1 MTQTSRDVAVQHS
14 AEIENLRAAAQQDAG
29 FEKVLKFK
37 KGDYS
42 IADEPVAFGTEYLA
56 HTAAWT
62 KSWIKFVD
70 GEVAERKMF
79 RVSLGEQPPER
90 KDLDDLDLIGQKDS
104 DGMSADPWVFQY
116 LLPLEDVTSGE
127 VVVFCT
133 SSFGGRRAIADLC
146 STYAKRTRK
155 TGCGQ
160 PIIRLA
166 TAEMPTKKFGK
177 VPRPL
182 FEIVRW
188 DHGDAEVIP
197 PADSEAPRATL
208 RGEMNDDIPFAP
220 EWRG

>member
-1 MTQTSRDVAVQHS
+1 MSQTSKDVAVQRGT
-14 AEIENLRAAAQQDAG
+14 EIENLRAAAQQDGG
-29 FEKVLKFK
+29 FERVLKFK
-37 KGDYS
+37 KGDFS
-42 IADEPVAFGTEYLA
+42 IADEPVALGTEYLA
-56 HTAAWT
+56 HTTAWT

-79 RVSLGEQPPER
+79 RVALGEQPPER
-90 KDLDDLDLIGQKDS
+90 EDLDDLELIGQKDS
-104 DGMSADPWVFQY
+104 DGMSADPWLFQY
-116 LLPLEDVTSGE
+116 LLPLEDVASGE

-146 STYAKRTRK
+146 STYAKRTQK

-160 PIIRLA
+160 PIVRLA

-188 DHGDAEVIP
+188 DDA
-197 PADSEAPRATL
+197 
-208 RGEMNDDIPFAP
+208 DDIALIEPSPPTSRGDMDDEIPF
-220 EWRG
+220 

>member
-14 AEIENLRAAAQQDAG
+14 AEIENLRAAARQDAG
-29 FEKVLKFK
+29 FERILKFR
-37 KGDYS
+37 KGEYS
-42 IADEPVAFGTEYLA
+42 IAEEPVALGAEYLA
-56 HTAAWT
+56 HTTAWT

-79 RVSLGEQPPER
+79 RVSLGEKPPER
-90 KDLDDLDLIGQKDS
+90 EDLDDLDLIGKKDS
-104 DGMSADPWVFQY
+104 DGMSADPWVFQH
-116 LLPLEDVTSGE
+116 LLPLEDMASGE
-127 VVVFCT
+127 IVVFCT

-146 STYAKRTRK
+146 STYAKRSGK

-188 DHGDAEVIP
+188 DQGDEEVIS
-197 PADSEAPRATL
+197 PADPRPTFRDEL
-208 RGEMNDDIPFAP
+208 NDEIPEF
-220 EWRG
+220 G

>member
-1 MTQTSRDVAVQHS
+1 SKRKQAMTKTSKDVAVQRGT
-14 AEIENLRAAAQQDAG
+14 ELGNLRAAAQEDAG

-37 KGDYS
+37 KGEYS
-42 IADEPVAFGTEYLA
+42 IADEPVALGTEYLA
-56 HTAAWT
+56 HTTAWT

-79 RVSLGEQPPER
+79 RVALGEQPPER
-90 KDLDDLDLIGQKDS
+90 EDLDDLDMVGQKDK

-116 LLPLEDVTSGE
+116 LLPLEDVASGE

-133 SSFGGRRAIADLC
+133 PSAGGRRAIADLC
-146 STYAKRTRK
+146 STYAKRSRK
-155 TGCGQ
+155 TRCGQ

-188 DHGDAEVIP
+188 DDADGIEVIEPSP
-197 PADSEAPRATL
+197 PTS
-208 RGEMNDDIPFAP
+208 RGDMNDEIPF
-220 EWRG
+220 

>member
-1 MTQTSRDVAVQHS
+1 MTQTSKDIAVQRGT
-14 AEIENLRAAAQQDAG
+14 ELENLRAAAQEDAG
-29 FEKVLKFK
+29 FEKMLKFK

-42 IADEPVAFGTEYLA
+42 IADEPLALGTEYLA
-56 HTAAWT
+56 HTTAWT

-79 RVSLGEQPPER
+79 RVALGEQPPER
-90 KDLDDLDLIGQKDS
+90 EDLNDLELIGQKDS
-104 DGMSADPWVFQY
+104 DGMSADPWLFQY
-116 LLPLEDVTSGE
+116 LLPLEDVASGE

-160 PIIRLA
+160 PIVRLG

-188 DHGDAEVIP
+188 DQGDAEVIP
-197 PADSEAPRATL
+197 LAVSE
-208 RGEMNDDIPFAP
+208 DDF
-220 EWRG
+220 RD